1 MEKHRNHPY
10 YLGSREYKNKSSII
24 DVDGVKIGRGHFVKI
39 AGPCAVE
46 SEEQIFEAARL
57 VKKYGGQILRG
68 GAFKPRTNPYTF
80 QGLGEE
86 GLKLMRAAADHYQLK
101 VVTEVMDVETLPLV
115 CQYADMLQIGARN
128 MQNYRLLEAVG
139 KQNKPVLL
147 KRGLSA
153 TIDEWLSAAEYIAV
167 NGNKNIILVERGIR
181 TFETATRN
189 TFDVSAIPV
198 IHEKSHYPIIIDP
211 SHATGKSSYV
221 PSMTYAGVAAGADG
235 FIIEIH
241 PNPCQA
247 LSDGDQSL
255 DEIQWKMTSEKTT
268 QLLALLN
275 EDNHETNNH
284 K

>member
-1 MEKHRNHPY
+1 MNKQTHPY
-10 YLGSREYKNKSSII
+10 YLGSKQYKTEPSVI
-24 DVDGVKIGRGHFVKI
+24 DINGFKIGGGHFVKM

-46 SEEQIFEAARL
+46 SKEQIFAAAEI

-68 GAFKPRTNPYTF
+68 GAYKPRTNPYTF

-86 GLKLMRAAADHYQLK
+86 GLKLMRQAADHYDLQM
-101 VVTEVMDVETLPLV
+101 VTEVMDVETLPKV
-115 CQYADMLQIGARN
+115 THYADILQIGARN

-167 NGNKNIILVERGIR
+167 NGNQNIILVERGIR

-189 TFDVSAIPV
+189 TFDINAIPV
-198 IHEKSHYPIIIDP
+198 IKEKSHYPIIIDP
-211 SHATGKSSYV
+211 SHGTGKASYV
-221 PSMTYAGVAAGADG
+221 PAITYAGVAAGADG
-235 FIIEIH
+235 FIIEVH
-241 PNPCQA
+241 PNPCEA

-255 DEIQWKMTSEKTT
+255 DEILFQEVSHKTDE
-268 QLLALLN
+268 LLTIL
-275 EDNHETNNH
+275 
-284 K
+284 